1 MHIYSFSDL
10 KFTLKHIKRSYMF
23 RSYDHTIIL
32 REHTLFLA
40 KVIV

>member
-1 MHIYSFSDL
+1 MHVYSFNKS
-10 KFTLKHIKRSYMF
+10 KIHIKTLKNAPTCF
-23 RSYDHTIIL
+23 DHTVIL